1 MPRESVYDK
10 AWLGS
15 VNPGDRL
22 VIDEALWRQF
32 PKEYAVLAY
41 LQEKIGGRVK
51 RDMPAGLKGEAL
63 QELNGRGEA
72 WLAGTLDKP
81 WTRKQAPGS
90 TMAGCRA
97 RLRQPRSGPGPAEV
111 VPRAEMGDASGLP
124 CPLSLAHPRVPQPA
138 PGPPGLL
145 HGLGT
150 QLNCPCAASPADA
163 TSPRSA

>member
-1 MPRESVYDK
+1 VPRESVYDK

-97 RLRQPRSGPGPAEV
+97 RLRQPRSWTWSGGGCAPRQSGRCFRAPMPTQPGPSS
-111 VPRAEMGDASGLP
+111 RA
-124 CPLSLAHPRVPQPA
+124 
-138 PGPPGLL
+138 
-145 HGLGT
+145 
-150 QLNCPCAASPADA
+150 AAGS
-163 TSPRSA
+163 RSAGTPAWAGHPIELSMRRLSR